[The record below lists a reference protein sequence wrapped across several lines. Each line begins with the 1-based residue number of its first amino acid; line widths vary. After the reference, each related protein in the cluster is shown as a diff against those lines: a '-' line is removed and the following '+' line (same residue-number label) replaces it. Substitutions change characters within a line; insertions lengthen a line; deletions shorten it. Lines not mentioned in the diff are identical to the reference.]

1 MNDKFGLAVTD
12 FNQPLLVVKHGDSM
26 IHLVP
31 EFCRVDG
38 VPESIRSSP
47 MSMRDCLAVC
57 RTDPAQKMK
66 KISEAV
72 GLLMQ
77 QQVFK
82 DFELS
87 IESNPIDLS
96 N

>member
-1 MNDKFGLAVTD
+1 MNDKFGKAVTD
-12 FNQPLLVVKHGDSM
+12 VNQPLLIVKHGDSM

-38 VPESIRSSP
+38 VPESIRESP
-47 MSMRDCLAVC
+47 MQMRDCLAVC
-57 RTDPAQKMK
+57 RTNPAEKMK

-77 QQVFK
+77 Q
-82 DFELS
+82 
-87 IESNPIDLS
+87 
-96 N
+96 